1 MKEKFSFL
9 NNEKGSV
16 LLVAVVF
23 LALVTSLGIF
33 ATTTAYIELQIAG
46 SNKVNK
52 MVFYAAESGIHYVA
66 AKPDL
71 YGPDNLDILAPL
83 AFPDTTAPAT
93 AFPDLT
99 TPATQYPISSTLNIG
114 GKVGYVNK
122 TQMSA
127 GSGYSAGTVF
137 AINYQLASTSTG
149 PNNGTDT
156 VQAGFYRIG
165 L

>member
-1 MKEKFSFL
+1 MQEKTSIL
-9 NNEKGSV
+9 NNEKGSI
-16 LLVAVVF
+16 LAVAVIF
-23 LALVTSLGIF
+23 LFLLTALGMF
-33 ATTTAYIELQIAG
+33 ATTSSNIELQIAG
-46 SNKVNK
+46 NHKINK
-52 MVFYAAESGIHYVA
+52 MVFYAADSGIHYVA
-66 AKPDL
+66 VQTDL
-71 YGPDNLDILAPL
+71 YGPDNLDILVPL
-83 AFPDTTAPAT
+83 AFPDLTTPAT

-99 TPATQYPISSTLNIG
+99 TPATQYPISSKLNVG

-122 TQMSA
+122 SQMPA
-127 GSGYSAGTVF
+127 GSGFSAGTVF

>member
-33 ATTTAYIELQIAG
+33 ATTTAYIELQISG
-46 SNKVNK
+46 SHKINT
-52 MVFYAAESGIHYVA
+52 MVFYAADSGLHYVA
-66 AKPDL
+66 AKSDL
-71 YGPDNLDILAPL
+71 YGPNNLDINAPFD
-83 AFPDTTAPAT
+83 FPVPG
-93 AFPDLT
+93 
-99 TPATQYPISSTLNIG
+99 TPATKYPISYKLDVG
-114 GKVGYVNK
+114 GNVEYVNK
-122 TQMSA
+122 TQMPA
-127 GSGYSAGTVF
+127 GAGYSAGTVF
-137 AINYQLASTSTG
+137 AINYQLTSTSTG
-149 PNNGTDT
+149 PNKGTNT